1 VWQKCNAGFQPMF
14 WTNDFAWGPKNQR
27 FGNNSGKA
35 QPIQTRFGT
44 HAHVKGDNVQ
54 EILGA
59 G

>member
-1 VWQKCNAGFQPMF
+1 MF